1 VAGAVRG
8 SILDYARKRYL
19 WAALALCVLC
29 SVLYYWHEPAEPP
42 NGGTWLGY
50 TLGTLGAL
58 LILWLL
64 ALGVR
69 KRSYRSTLGTVR
81 GWLSA
86 HVYLG
91 LALLIVVTLHSGFQ
105 FGWNVHT
112 FAYVLMCIVIASGLF
127 GVVAYLRYP
136 QLMSDNR
143 TSLTRE
149 QMLEELAGIDERC
162 VRQAK
167 AMPAEFANVIVSNR
181 DRMAIG
187 GGAWALLRGRD
198 ASRVFLP
205 AAASGAGGERLVD
218 NPAQSAVLDW
228 LGERLSRSSE
238 GELSQQI
245 RELMTLIG
253 ARRMLLQKLVRDAQ
267 IRAWLE
273 IWLYV
278 HVPLSFA
285 LLAALVAHVLSVF
298 IYW

>member
-1 VAGAVRG
+1 MQQS
-8 SILDYARKRYL
+8 SILDYARRRYF
-19 WAALALCVLC
+19 WWALALCVV
-29 SVLYYWHEPAEPP
+29 STVLYYWHQPAEPP

-50 TLGTLGAL
+50 TLGTVGAL

-64 ALGVR
+64 AFGVR
-69 KRSYRSTLGTVR
+69 KRSYRSNLGTVR

-91 LALLIVVTLHSGFQ
+91 LALLLVATLHSGFQ

-112 FAYVLMCIVIASGLF
+112 LAYVLMCIVIASGLF

-143 TSLTRE
+143 ASLTRE
-149 QMLEELAGIDERC
+149 QMLEELAGIDDRC
-162 VRQAK
+162 VRHAT
-167 AMPAEFANVIVSNR
+167 AMRGEFANVIVSNR
-181 DRMAIG
+181 DRTAIG

-198 ASRVFLP
+198 DSRVVLP
-205 AAASGAGGERLVD
+205 APSGGGERMVA

-228 LGERLSRSSE
+228 LGERLSRSSD

-273 IWLYV
+273 VWLYV

-285 LLAALVAHVLSVF
+285 LLAALTAHVLSVF

>member
-1 VAGAVRG
+1 MQS

-19 WAALALCVLC
+19 WVALALCVA
-29 SVLYYWHEPAEPP
+29 SAVLYYWHAPADPP

-50 TLGTLGAL
+50 TLGTIGAL

-64 ALGVR
+64 AFGVR
-69 KRSYRSTLGTVR
+69 KRSYRSSLGTVR

-91 LALLIVVTLHSGFQ
+91 LALLLVVTLHSGFQ

-112 FAYVLMCIVIASGLF
+112 LAYLLMCIVIASGLF

-143 TSLTRE
+143 TSLTRD
-149 QMLEELAGIDERC
+149 QMLEELAGIDDRC
-162 VRQAK
+162 LRQAN
-167 AMPAEFANVIVSNR
+167 AMQGDFANVIVSNR
-181 DRMAIG
+181 DRTAIG
-187 GGAWALLRGRD
+187 GSAWALLRGRD
-198 ASRVFLP
+198 GSRVLLP
-205 AAASGAGGERLVD
+205 APAGGGERLVA

-228 LGERLSRSSE
+228 LSERQSRSSE

-245 RELMTLIG
+245 RELMTLLG

-273 IWLYV
+273 VWLYV

-285 LLAALVAHVLSVF
+285 LLAALIAHVLSVF

>member
-1 VAGAVRG
+1 MQS
-8 SILDYARKRYL
+8 SILGYARKRYL
-19 WAALALCVLC
+19 WAALALCVAS
-29 SVLYYWHEPAEPP
+29 SVLYYWHRPAEPP

-50 TLGTLGAL
+50 TLGTIGAL

-64 ALGVR
+64 VFGVR
-69 KRSYRSTLGTVR
+69 KRSYRSNLGTVR

-91 LALLIVVTLHSGFQ
+91 IALLLVVTLHSGFQ

-112 FAYVLMCIVIASGLF
+112 LAYVLMCVVIASGLF

-149 QMLEELAGIDERC
+149 QMIEELAGIDERC
-162 VRQAK
+162 VRLAN
-167 AMPAEFANVIVSNR
+167 AMPGEFANVIVSNR
-181 DRMAIG
+181 DRTAIG
-187 GGAWALLRGRD
+187 GSAWALLRGRD
-198 ASRVFLP
+198 DSRVLLP
-205 AAASGAGGERLVD
+205 GASAVAGGGGERLVA
-218 NPAQSAVLDW
+218 NSAQGAMLDW

-245 RELMTLIG
+245 RELMTLIS

-285 LLAALVAHVLSVF
+285 LLAALIAHVLSVF

>member
-1 VAGAVRG
+1 MHS
-8 SILDYARKRYL
+8 SILSYARKRYL
-19 WAALALCVLC
+19 WAALALCVL
-29 SVLYYWHEPAEPP
+29 SAALYFWHQPAEPR

-50 TLGTLGAL
+50 SLGTFGAGL
-58 LILWLL
+58 MLWLL
-64 ALGVR
+64 AFGVR

-91 LALLIVVTLHSGFQ
+91 LALLVVVTLHSGFQ

-112 FAYVLMCIVIASGLF
+112 LAYVLMCVVIASGLF
-127 GVVAYLRYP
+127 GVAAYLRYP
-136 QLMSDNR
+136 QLMSENR
-143 TSLTRE
+143 ANLTRD
-149 QMLEELAGIDERC
+149 QMLEELAGIDDRC
-162 VRQAK
+162 VRQAS
-167 AMPAEFANVIVSNR
+167 AMPGEFAHVLVSNR
-181 DRMAIG
+181 DRTAIG
-187 GGAWALLRGRD
+187 GSAWALLRGRD
-198 ASRVFLP
+198 DSRVLLP
-205 AAASGAGGERLVD
+205 AASAVPGGSGGERLVA
-218 NPAQSAVLDW
+218 NPAQGVVLDW
-228 LGERLSRSSE
+228 LGERLSRSSD

-245 RELMTLIG
+245 AELMTLVG

-285 LLAALVAHVLSVF
+285 LLAALLAHVLSVF

>member
-1 VAGAVRG
+1 
-8 SILDYARKRYL
+8 
-19 WAALALCVLC
+19 
-29 SVLYYWHEPAEPP
+29 
-42 NGGTWLGY
+42 
-50 TLGTLGAL
+50 
-58 LILWLL
+58 
-64 ALGVR
+64 
-69 KRSYRSTLGTVR
+69 
-81 GWLSA
+81 
-86 HVYLG
+86 
-91 LALLIVVTLHSGFQ
+91 
-105 FGWNVHT
+105 
-112 FAYVLMCIVIASGLF
+112 
-127 GVVAYLRYP
+127 
-136 QLMSDNR
+136 
-143 TSLTRE
+143 
-149 QMLEELAGIDERC
+149 
-162 VRQAK
+162 
-167 AMPAEFANVIVSNR
+167 
-181 DRMAIG
+181 
-187 GGAWALLRGRD
+187 
-198 ASRVFLP
+198 VFLP

>member
-19 WAALALCVLC
+19 WAALALCAVS
-29 SVLYYWHEPAEPP
+29 SVLYYWHQPAEPP

-112 FAYVLMCIVIASGLF
+112 LAYVLMCIVIASGLF

-187 GGAWALLRGRD
+187 GSAWALLRGRD

-205 AAASGAGGERLVD
+205 AAASDAGGERLVD
-218 NPAQSAVLDW
+218 NPVQSAVLDW

-238 GELSQQI
+238 GELSQQL